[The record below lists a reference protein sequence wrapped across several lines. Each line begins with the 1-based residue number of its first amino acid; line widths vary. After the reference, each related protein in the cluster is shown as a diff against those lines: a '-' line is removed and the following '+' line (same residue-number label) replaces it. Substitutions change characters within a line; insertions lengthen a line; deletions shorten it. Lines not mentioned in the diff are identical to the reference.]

1 MPAPRLYRPAGTPQ
15 AATPPLTRRDF
26 LRRAGMLGAAAG
38 LGGSLLTACDVAG
51 DDDPQGTGQPD
62 EGGDATAGT
71 LSIRLVQ
78 DMENLDPAF
87 MPATVDD
94 AVMLCVAEGL
104 LAYRPGSTD
113 VVNQLAEEFES
124 SEDGLTHEF
133 KLKEGMPFHGD
144 FGEVTAEDV
153 KFSFERIAG
162 LTDPPIESTYRDDWA
177 TLEQV
182 EVTGDYSGVIHL
194 SEPFAPL
201 MRTTLPAH
209 AGLVI
214 SRAAWEER
222 GEDIAT
228 QPIGSGPY
236 EFVEWDR
243 GQLILLQRFEDWGEA
258 SLDEVA
264 DEPQWEE
271 IRLQPIADDSS
282 ADIAV
287 ETGEVDFGLI
297 SHASV
302 DRFENDDEFEVTKQ
316 TTFDYGW
323 VGFNVTDEVLSDV
336 NVRRAVRQAL
346 DVDSMINAAFEG
358 HTTRAHALVAPDM
371 PVGHWQDA
379 PRYDRDVEAAQ
390 ALLDEA
396 GVSDLTL
403 EMSIVEEPGAR
414 IIAEIVQQNLADI
427 GITVNINLRERA
439 EMRENLENL
448 QLFYFSF
455 SNSADPSWA
464 TVWFTSE
471 QIGEWNYMSW
481 SNEEF
486 DRLHEEALVELDED
500 RRHDMYVEMQEIM
513 DDEAVAAWV
522 MYRTHHYAHRPSL
535 EPALVTPRYGK
546 YLAWDF
552 ESS

>member
-1 MPAPRLYRPAGTPQ
+1 MDGRRVPRTSQPIAVPW
-15 AATPPLTRRDF
+15 PMDRRAF
-26 LRRAGMLGAAAG
+26 LRKVGIVGVAAGVGVPLLSACDPAEDPGAAP
-38 LGGSLLTACDVAG
+38 G
-51 DDDPQGTGQPD
+51 DGQSPEAKSD
-62 EGGDATAGT
+62 I

-104 LAYRPGSTD
+104 VAFRPGSTD
-113 VVNQLAEEFES
+113 VVNVLAEEFES

-133 KLKEGMPFHGD
+133 RLREGMAFHGD

-177 TLEQV
+177 TLEEV
-182 EVTGDYSGVIHL
+182 EVTGTYTGVIRL

-201 MRTTLPAH
+201 MLTTLPGH

-214 SRAAWEER
+214 SKAAWEER
-222 GEDIAT
+222 GEDVAT
-228 QPIGSGPY
+228 DPIGSGPY

-243 GQLILLQRFEDWGEA
+243 GQLILLRRFPEWGEA
-258 SLDEVA
+258 SLAIA

-271 IRLQPIADDSS
+271 IRMRPIADDSA

-302 DRFENDDEFEVTKQ
+302 DRFEGDDEFEVTKQ

-323 VGFNVTDEVLSDV
+323 VGFNVTDEALADV
-336 NVRRAVRQAL
+336 NVRRAIRQAL
-346 DVDSMINAAFEG
+346 DVDSMIAAAFEG
-358 HTTRAHALVAPDM
+358 HTTRAHALIAPDM
-371 PVGHWQDA
+371 PIGHWEDA

-403 EMSIVEEPGAR
+403 EMSIVEEPGAQT
-414 IIAEIVQQNLADI
+414 IAQIVQQNLADL

-464 TVWFTSE
+464 TVWFTSD
-471 QIGEWNYMSW
+471 QIGEWNFMSW

-486 DRLHEEALVELDED
+486 DQLHEEALTELDED
-500 RRHDMYVEMQEIM
+500 ERHDMYVRMQEIM

-522 MYRTHHYAHRPSL
+522 MYRTHHYAHSPDLEPSL
-535 EPALVTPRYGK
+535 FTPRYGK

-552 ESS
+552 RTT